1 MAAPLSYRH
10 LLVERTDDGLEWL
23 TLNRPERMNACNL
36 RMLTELR
43 EHFEALR
50 YDLSVRCVILRGAGR
65 GFCTGMDMK
74 DGAASHE
81 RSGRSQGRGEEQR
94 GEAGRAAG
102 AGSLYYGN
110 HPWSDVV
117 RKMRACPQPIVACV
131 HGYAMGG
138 GFALALGADIR
149 LAVAGSKFNVQMI
162 RIGMTGGDVGISY
175 ALPRAVGQSVAAE
188 LMFTGR
194 FITAERGERVGLVS
208 EVFPDGAAM
217 ERGAGELAAEMLR
230 ANGDGL
236 RFTKECLR
244 LSVDA
249 PSLEAAMAVEDR
261 QQMIMARSSREH
273 VQRVRDFA
281 KHEHTDAA
289 SNSIFHD
296 GARSKL

>member
-1 MAAPLSYRH
+1 MTASEECKYLI
-10 LLVERTDDGLEWL
+10 VERTADGLEWL
-23 TLNRPERMNACNL
+23 TLNRPERMNACNFP
-36 RMLTELR
+36 MLVELR
-43 EHFEALR
+43 DHFEALR
-50 YDLSVRCVILRGAGR
+50 YNLSVRCVVMLGAGR

-74 DGAASHE
+74 DGAAGHE
-81 RSGRSQGRGEEQR
+81 K
-94 GEAGRAAG
+94 RASMRAPEP
-102 AGSLYYGN
+102 GSLYYGN

-117 RKMRACPQPIVACV
+117 RKMRACPQPIIACV

-138 GFALALGADIR
+138 GFALALGADVR
-149 LAVAGSKFNVQMI
+149 LATAGAKFNVQMI

-208 EVFPDGAAM
+208 EVYPDLAAMRDGAA
-217 ERGAGELAAEMLR
+217 ALAAEMLL
-230 ANGDGL
+230 ANKDGL

-244 LSVDA
+244 LSIDA

-261 QQMIMARSSREH
+261 QQMIMAHSSREH
-273 VQRVRDFA
+273 VQRVKDFA
-281 KHEHTDAA
+281 KREQTDAA
-289 SNSIFHD
+289 SSAIFHD

>member
-1 MAAPLSYRH
+1 MVEPRAYKY
-10 LLVERTDDGLEWL
+10 LLVQRTADGLEWL
-23 TLNRPERMNACNL
+23 TLNRPDRMNACNFP
-36 RMLTELR
+36 MLVELR

-50 YDLSVRCVILRGAGR
+50 YNLSVRCVIMQGAGK

-74 DGAASHE
+74 EGASSHE
-81 RSGRSQGRGEEQR
+81 KRDTN
-94 GEAGRAAG
+94 RAKEPP
-102 AGSLYYGN
+102 SLYYGN
-110 HPWSDVV
+110 HSWSDVV
-117 RKMRACPQPIVACV
+117 RKMRACPQPVIACV

-149 LAVAGSKFNVQMI
+149 LATSGTKFNVQMI

-208 EVFPDGAAM
+208 EVYADKAAM
-217 ERGAGELAAEMLR
+217 EQGAANMAAEMLR
-230 ANGDGL
+230 TNKDGL

-261 QQMIMARSSREH
+261 QQMIMAHSSKEH

-281 KHEHTDAA
+281 KHQQSDSA
-289 SNSIFHD
+289 SASIFHD
-296 GARSKL
+296 AAKSKL

>member
-1 MAAPLSYRH
+1 MARSPSYKY
-10 LLVERTDDGLEWL
+10 LLVERTEEGLERL
-23 TLNRPERMNACNL
+23 TLNRPDRMNACNSP
-36 RMLTELR
+36 MLKELR

-50 YDLSVRCVILRGAGR
+50 YELSVRCVILQGAGR

-74 DGAASHE
+74 DGAEAHE
-81 RSGRSQGRGEEQR
+81 RRESEKPREP
-94 GEAGRAAG
+94 A
-102 AGSLYYGN
+102 SLYYGN

-117 RKMRACPQPIVACV
+117 RKMRACPQPIIACV

-149 LAVAGSKFNVQMI
+149 LATTGTKFNVQMI

-188 LMFTGR
+188 LMYTGR

-208 EVFPDGAAM
+208 EVYGDKAAM
-217 ERGAGELAAEMLR
+217 ERGAAEMAAEMLR

-244 LSVDA
+244 LSIDA
-249 PSLEAAMAVEDR
+249 PSMEAAMAVEDR
-261 QQMIMARSSREH
+261 QQMIMASSSREH

-281 KHEHTDAA
+281 KRQETDAA

-296 GARSKL
+296 GAKSKL

>member
-1 MAAPLSYRH
+1 MVEPRAYKY
-10 LLVERTDDGLEWL
+10 LLVQRTADGLEWL
-23 TLNRPERMNACNL
+23 TLNRPDRMNACNFP
-36 RMLTELR
+36 MLVELR

-50 YDLSVRCVILRGAGR
+50 YNLSVRCVIMQGAGK

-74 DGAASHE
+74 EGASSHE
-81 RSGRSQGRGEEQR
+81 KR
-94 GEAGRAAG
+94 
-102 AGSLYYGN
+102 
-110 HPWSDVV
+110 DT
-117 RKMRACPQPIVACV
+117 CPQPVIACV

-149 LAVAGSKFNVQMI
+149 LATSGTKFNVQMI

-208 EVFPDGAAM
+208 EVYADKAAM
-217 ERGAGELAAEMLR
+217 EQGAANMAAEMLR
-230 ANGDGL
+230 TNKDGL

-261 QQMIMARSSREH
+261 QQMIMAHSSKEH

-281 KHEHTDAA
+281 KHQQSDSA
-289 SNSIFHD
+289 SASIFHD
-296 GARSKL
+296 AAKSKL

>member
-1 MAAPLSYRH
+1 MSAMPEYKH
-10 LLVERTDDGLEWL
+10 LLVKRTEDGLEWL
-23 TLNRPERMNACNL
+23 TLNRPDRMNACNFP
-36 RMLTELR
+36 MLVELR

-50 YDLSVRCVILRGAGR
+50 YNLSVRCVILQGAGR

-81 RSGRSQGRGEEQR
+81 KSEGGQ
-94 GEAGRAAG
+94 ARAR
-102 AGSLYYGN
+102 GSLYYGN

-117 RKMRACPQPIVACV
+117 RKMRACPQPIIACV

-149 LAVAGSKFNVQMI
+149 VATAGTKFNVQMI

-188 LMFTGR
+188 LMYTGR

-208 EVFPDGAAM
+208 EVYPDQAAM
-217 ERGAGELAAEMLR
+217 ERGAAEMAAEMLR
-230 ANGDGL
+230 ANADGL

-244 LSVDA
+244 LSIDA
-249 PSLEAAMAVEDR
+249 PSLESAMAVEDR
-261 QQMIMARSSREH
+261 QQMIMGVSSREH

-281 KHEHTDAA
+281 KRQETDAA
-289 SNSIFHD
+289 SSSIFHD